1 MGVDASTWAN
11 LVGLGASGGG
21 VVVTIAGMTVDN
33 RRTARK
39 AVSGDSAPREV
50 RRRPKNRRAQIAAA
64 SAAAFGALG
73 YHGVSMEDIAS
84 GLGISSAALY
94 RHYPSKYALFRAEL
108 LRVGQAM
115 TESVE
120 LPEAADSGMAAD
132 GVGGVGKHWSPERK
146 LRHVL
151 DALIGVTI
159 ENRPTV
165 TLVRW
170 EGRYLVPEDLTV
182 LTDQQLAVVG
192 AIGAQLAALRPTL
205 AEDELR
211 VLRAALLSAI
221 TSIADHH
228 AALPAKSLA
237 RLLSSACWALVPA
250 ELPALDVHAT
260 LPVAAE
266 IPDSFKHELLLRKA
280 VELFHDRGYPNV
292 SVEEIATAA
301 GLSAASA
308 VYRFYRGKSD
318 LLAAAFR
325 RAADRVSAAI
335 GPAVAAAPD
344 AEGALTTL
352 IDQYVEGS
360 FTERALTFVYY
371 TEFQHVPTDERT
383 VLRNIQRLSV
393 EEWARLLRE
402 VRPELSP
409 AEARFLIHAAF
420 ALVVDLG
427 RTFSAEPIAAPPRVR
442 LLMQLVLFGRPA
454 RA

>member
-1 MGVDASTWAN
+1 MS
-11 LVGLGASGGG
+11 
-21 VVVTIAGMTVDN
+21 VDN

-39 AVSGDSAPREV
+39 AVSGDSAPREI

-94 RHYPSKYALFRAEL
+94 RHYPSKYALFREEL
-108 LRVGQAM
+108 LRVGRAM

-120 LPEAADSGMAAD
+120 LPEAAGRGMAAD
-132 GVGGVGKHWSPERK
+132 GVGGVGERWTSERR
-146 LRHVL
+146 LRQVL
-151 DALIGVTI
+151 DALIAVTI

-170 EGRYLVPEDLTV
+170 EGRYLEPEDLTV

-192 AIGAQLAALRPTL
+192 AIGVQLAALRPEL

-211 VLRAALLSAI
+211 VLRAALLSVI

-228 AALPAKSLA
+228 ASLPAKSLA
-237 RLLSSACWALVPA
+237 RLLNSACWSIVPA
-250 ELPALDVHAT
+250 ELPALEADAE

-325 RAADRVSAAI
+325 RAADRVSGAI
-335 GPAVAAAPD
+335 GPAVAAAAD
-344 AEGALTTL
+344 AEEALTTL
-352 IDQYVEGS
+352 IEQYIEGS
-360 FTERALTFVYY
+360 FSERALTFVYY
-371 TEFQHVPTDERT
+371 TEFQHVPSDERT

-393 EEWARLLRE
+393 EEWARLLRD

-427 RTFSAEPIAAPPRVR
+427 RNFSAEPIASPARVR
-442 LLMQLVLFGRPA
+442 LLMQMVLFGRPA
-454 RA
+454 RS

>member
-1 MGVDASTWAN
+1 MS
-11 LVGLGASGGG
+11 
-21 VVVTIAGMTVDN
+21 VDN

-39 AVSGDSAPREV
+39 AVSGDSAPREI

-94 RHYPSKYALFRAEL
+94 RHYPSKYALFREEL
-108 LRVGQAM
+108 LRVGRAIKA
-115 TESVE
+115 SVE
-120 LPEAADSGMAAD
+120 LPEAAQGRGMAAEVD
-132 GVGGVGKHWSPERK
+132 GMGELQTPQRR
-146 LRHVL
+146 LRQVL

-170 EGRYLVPEDLTV
+170 EGRYLEPEDLAV

-192 AIGAQLAALRPTL
+192 AIGVQLATLRPEL
-205 AEDELR
+205 ADDELR
-211 VLRAALLSAI
+211 VLRAAMLSAI

-228 AALPAKSLA
+228 ASLPAKSLA
-237 RLLSSACWALVPA
+237 RLLSSACWSIVPA
-250 ELPALDVHAT
+250 QLPALEADAE

-325 RAADRVSAAI
+325 RAADRVSGAI
-335 GPAVAAAPD
+335 GPAVAAAAD
-344 AEGALTTL
+344 SEAALTTL
-352 IDQYVEGS
+352 IEQYVEGS
-360 FTERALTFVYY
+360 FAEPELTFVYY
-371 TEFQHVPTDERT
+371 TEFQHVPSDERA

-427 RTFSAEPIAAPPRVR
+427 HTFSTEPIASPARVR

-454 RA
+454 RS

>member
-1 MGVDASTWAN
+1 MSDMS
-11 LVGLGASGGG
+11 
-21 VVVTIAGMTVDN
+21 VDN

-39 AVSGDSAPREV
+39 ASTGDSAPREI

-64 SAAAFGALG
+64 SAAAFGSQG

-94 RHYPSKYALFRAEL
+94 RHYPSKYALFREEL
-108 LRVGQAM
+108 LRVGRAM
-115 TESVE
+115 TDSVQ
-120 LPEAADSGMAAD
+120 LPAAAADQ
-132 GVGGVGKHWSPERK
+132 SPEQR

-151 DALIGVTI
+151 DALIAVTI
-159 ENRPTV
+159 ENRTAI

-170 EGRYLVPEDLTV
+170 EGRYLEPQDLTTLSEQQLTV
-182 LTDQQLAVVG
+182 LAALGTQLAE
-192 AIGAQLAALRPTL
+192 LRPELT
-205 AEDELR
+205 EDDTR
-211 VLRAALLSAI
+211 VLRMALLSTI

-228 AALPAKSLA
+228 ATLPMKSLA
-237 RLLSSACWALVPA
+237 RLLSSACWPIVELSLPAVRPA
-250 ELPALDVHAT
+250 EPQ
-260 LPVAAE
+260 PVVE

-280 VELFHDRGYPNV
+280 VELFHERGYPNV
-292 SVEEIATAA
+292 SVEDIATAA

-325 RAADRVSAAI
+325 RAAERVSGAV
-335 GPAVAAAPD
+335 GPAVATAAGP
-344 AEGALTTL
+344 EQALTAL
-352 IDQYVEGS
+352 IDQYVAGS
-360 FTERALTFVYY
+360 FAERALTYVYF
-371 TEFQHVPTDERT
+371 TEFQHVPAEERT

-427 RTFSAEPIAAPPRVR
+427 RAFDNEPMAAQERVR
-442 LLMQLVLFGRPA
+442 LLMQVVLFGRPA
-454 RA
+454 SA

>member
-1 MGVDASTWAN
+1 MS
-11 LVGLGASGGG
+11 
-21 VVVTIAGMTVDN
+21 VDN

-39 AVSGDSAPREV
+39 AVSGDSAPREI

-94 RHYPSKYALFRAEL
+94 RHYPSKYALFREEL
-108 LRVGQAM
+108 LRVGRAM

-120 LPEAADSGMAAD
+120 LPEAARDWTS
-132 GVGGVGKHWSPERK
+132 ERR
-146 LRHVL
+146 LRQVL

-170 EGRYLVPEDLTV
+170 EGRYLEPEDLTV

-192 AIGAQLAALRPTL
+192 AIGVQLAALRPEL

-228 AALPAKSLA
+228 ASLPAKSLA
-237 RLLSSACWALVPA
+237 RLLSSACWSIVPA
-250 ELPALDVHAT
+250 ELPALEVDAE

-325 RAADRVSAAI
+325 RAADRVSGAI
-335 GPAVAAAPD
+335 GPAVAAAAD
-344 AEGALTTL
+344 SEAALTTL
-352 IDQYVEGS
+352 IEQYVEGS
-360 FTERALTFVYY
+360 FSERALTFVYY
-371 TEFQHVPTDERT
+371 TEFQHVPSDERT

-393 EEWARLLRE
+393 EEWARLLRD

-427 RTFSAEPIAAPPRVR
+427 RNFSVEPIASPARVR

-454 RA
+454 RS

>member
-1 MGVDASTWAN
+1 MS
-11 LVGLGASGGG
+11 
-21 VVVTIAGMTVDN
+21 VDN

-39 AVSGDSAPREV
+39 AVTGEAAPREI

-64 SAAAFGALG
+64 SAAAFGSLG

-94 RHYPSKYALFRAEL
+94 RHYPSKYSLFREEL
-108 LRVGQAM
+108 MRVGRAM

-120 LPEAADSGMAAD
+120 LPEQAAQ
-132 GVGGVGKHWSPERK
+132 WSPEQR

-151 DALIGVTI
+151 DALIGATI
-159 ENRPTV
+159 ENRSSV

-170 EGRYLVPEDLTV
+170 EARYLEQPDQEILAEQQLTV
-182 LTDQQLAVVG
+182 LGALGVQLSE
-192 AIGAQLAALRPTL
+192 LRP
-205 AEDELR
+205 ELTENDRR
-211 VLRAALLSAI
+211 VLRAAMLSVI

-228 AALPAKSLA
+228 ATLPAKSLV
-237 RLLSSACWALVPA
+237 RLLGAACRSIAEAPLPPA
-250 ELPALDVHAT
+250 EKTAETPAAV
-260 LPVAAE
+260 E

-325 RAADRVSAAI
+325 RAAERVSGAI
-335 GPAVAAAPD
+335 GPAVAAAPGPE
-344 AEGALTTL
+344 AALTTL
-352 IDQYVEGS
+352 ITHYVEGS
-360 FTERALTFVYY
+360 FAERALTFVYY
-371 TEFQHVPTDERT
+371 TEFQHVPQEERT

-420 ALVVDLG
+420 AVVVDLG
-427 RTFSAEPIAAPPRVR
+427 RAFDSEPFAAQTRVC

-454 RA
+454 RV

>member
-1 MGVDASTWAN
+1 MS
-11 LVGLGASGGG
+11 
-21 VVVTIAGMTVDN
+21 VDN

-39 AVSGDSAPREV
+39 ASTGDSAPREV

-94 RHYPSKYALFRAEL
+94 RHYPSKYALFREEL
-108 LRVGQAM
+108 LRVGRAM
-115 TESVE
+115 TEAVE
-120 LPEAADSGMAAD
+120 LPAEAAA
-132 GVGGVGKHWSPERK
+132 WSPDQR

-151 DALIGVTI
+151 DALITVTI
-159 ENRPTV
+159 ENRPTI

-170 EGRYLVPEDLTV
+170 EGRYLEPDDVTTLDDQQLTV
-182 LTDQQLAVVG
+182 LGALGSQLAE
-192 AIGAQLAALRPTL
+192 LRPELT
-205 AEDELR
+205 EDDTR
-211 VLRAALLSAI
+211 VLRMALLSTI

-228 AALPAKSLA
+228 ATLPAKSLA
-237 RLLSSACWALVPA
+237 RLLGSACQPIVGAQLPA
-250 ELPALDVHAT
+250 EQPAEPLQV
-260 LPVAAE
+260 VE

-280 VELFHDRGYPNV
+280 VELFHERGYPNV
-292 SVEEIATAA
+292 SVEDIATAA

-325 RAADRVSAAI
+325 RAAERVSGAV
-335 GPAVAAAPD
+335 GPAVASASSP
-344 AEGALTTL
+344 EGALTTL
-352 IDQYVEGS
+352 IDQYVAGS
-360 FTERALTFVYY
+360 FAERALTYVYF
-371 TEFQHVPTDERT
+371 TEFQHVPAEERA

-427 RTFSAEPIAAPPRVR
+427 RAFDNQPMAAQGRVR

-454 RA
+454 AA

>member
-1 MGVDASTWAN
+1 MS
-11 LVGLGASGGG
+11 
-21 VVVTIAGMTVDN
+21 VDN

-39 AVSGDSAPREV
+39 AVSGDSAPREI

-94 RHYPSKYALFRAEL
+94 RHYPSKYALFREEL
-108 LRVGQAM
+108 LRVGKAM

-120 LPEAADSGMAAD
+120 LPEEAADWTAEHRLG
-132 GVGGVGKHWSPERK
+132 
-146 LRHVL
+146 HVL
-151 DALIGVTI
+151 DSLIGVTI
-159 ENRPTV
+159 ENRATV

-170 EGRYLVPEDLTV
+170 EVRYLEPEDQEVLNEQQLTV
-182 LTDQQLAVVG
+182 VRALGD
-192 AIGAQLAALRPTL
+192 QLAALRPAL
-205 AEDELR
+205 GENDVR
-211 VLRAALLSAI
+211 VLRAAMLSAI

-228 AALPAKSLA
+228 ATLPTKPLVRLLNSASLA
-237 RLLSSACWALVPA
+237 ISEADLPPA
-250 ELPALDVHAT
+250 QAVTE
-260 LPVAAE
+260 PVSVE

-325 RAADRVSAAI
+325 RAAERVSGAI
-335 GPAVAAAPD
+335 GPAVAAAVD
-344 AEGALTTL
+344 AEAALTTL
-352 IDQYVEGS
+352 IEQYVDGS
-360 FTERALTFVYY
+360 FAERALTFVYY
-371 TEFQHVPTDERT
+371 TEFQHIPAEERA

-427 RTFSAEPIAAPPRVR
+427 RSFGTEPIASPERVR
-442 LLMQLVLFGRPA
+442 MLMQLVLFGRPA
-454 RA
+454 RS

>member
-1 MGVDASTWAN
+1 MS
-11 LVGLGASGGG
+11 
-21 VVVTIAGMTVDN
+21 VDN

-39 AVSGDSAPREV
+39 AVSGDSAPREIK
-50 RRRPKNRRAQIAAA
+50 RRPKNRRAQIAAA

-94 RHYPSKYALFRAEL
+94 RHYPSKYALFREEL
-108 LRVGQAM
+108 LRVGRAM
-115 TESVE
+115 TESVQ
-120 LPEAADSGMAAD
+120 LPEDAAEL
-132 GVGGVGKHWSPERK
+132 SPEQR
-146 LRHVL
+146 LHLVL
-151 DALIGVTI
+151 DALIGATI
-159 ENRPTV
+159 ENRPSV

-170 EGRYLVPEDLTV
+170 EGRYLEPED
-182 LTDQQLAVVG
+182 QQ
-192 AIGAQLAALRPTL
+192 TL
-205 AEDELR
+205 AEQQATVLDALGTELRGLRPELDDNDVR

-237 RLLSSACWALVPA
+237 RLLDSACSSLVRA
-250 ELPALDVHAT
+250 ELPPAAAT
-260 LPVAAE
+260 AEPTTPIE
-266 IPDSFKHELLLRKA
+266 IPESFKHELLLHKA
-280 VELFHDRGYPNV
+280 VELFHERGYPNV
-292 SVEEIATAA
+292 SVEEIASAA

-335 GPAVAAAPD
+335 GPAVASSDGPEA
-344 AEGALTTL
+344 ALTTL
-352 IDQYVEGS
+352 IEHYVAGS
-360 FTERALTFVYY
+360 FTERALTFVYF
-371 TEFQHVPTDERT
+371 TEFQHVPAEERT

-393 EEWARLLRE
+393 EEWAKLLRE

-420 ALVVDLG
+420 ALVIDLG
-427 RTFSAEPIAAPPRVR
+427 RSFGSEPLAAQDRVR
-442 LLMQLVLFGRPA
+442 LLMQIVLFGRPA
-454 RA
+454 RV

>member
-1 MGVDASTWAN
+1 MS
-11 LVGLGASGGG
+11 
-21 VVVTIAGMTVDN
+21 VDN

-39 AVSGDSAPREV
+39 ASSGDSAPREV

-73 YHGVSMEDIAS
+73 YHGVSMDDIAS

-94 RHYPSKYALFRAEL
+94 RHYPSKYALFREEL
-108 LRVGQAM
+108 LRVGRAM

-120 LPEAADSGMAAD
+120 LPDEAADWPA
-132 GVGGVGKHWSPERK
+132 EQR

-151 DALIGVTI
+151 DALIAVTI

-170 EGRYLVPEDLTV
+170 EGRYLEPADETTLDEQQAAV
-182 LTDQQLAVVG
+182 LDALG
-192 AIGAQLAALRPTL
+192 SELAALRPKTT
-205 AEDELR
+205 DDDLR

-228 AALPAKSLA
+228 AGLPAKALA
-237 RLLSSACWALVPA
+237 RLLHSACWSIAHA
-250 ELPALDVHAT
+250 ELPAERPVE
-260 LPVAAE
+260 PVAVVE

-280 VELFHDRGYPNV
+280 VELFHERGYPNV
-292 SVEEIATAA
+292 SVEDIATAA

-318 LLAAAFR
+318 ILAAAFR
-325 RAADRVSAAI
+325 RAAERVSGAI
-335 GPAVAAAPD
+335 GPAVAAAGD
-344 AEGALTTL
+344 SEDALTAL
-352 IDQYVEGS
+352 ITKYVAGS
-360 FTERALTFVYY
+360 FAERALTFVYY
-371 TEFQHVPTDERT
+371 TEFQHVPAEERT

-402 VRPELSP
+402 VRTELTP
-409 AEARFLIHAAF
+409 AEARILVHAAF
-420 ALVVDLG
+420 AVVVDLG
-427 RTFSAEPIAAPPRVR
+427 RAFGNEPLAAQDRVR

-454 RA
+454 Q